1 MCDGLGKL
9 RGHRPQEI
17 GVGCS
22 LPARQSTLV
31 RATNFGWFF
40 VVRPALSM
48 NRDGSKSRAKATAA
62 ARFARRLPTNFFGE
76 ELAHVGKQVFFEC
89 LYVAERIGSPGR
101 TRTCNI
107 SDNSRSG

>member
-76 ELAHVGKQVFFEC
+76 ECRQTRWLSCVRGLAPSAPELAQ
-89 LYVAERIGSPGR
+89 L
-101 TRTCNI
+101 
-107 SDNSRSG
+107 